1 MQGIEE
7 IARFLASKRGTPVD
21 DLSLRVVGSALLAA
35 VTVALDRWQKDEG
48 NSDLLALLDRAT
60 DALAE
65 GAREL
70 RRNPRRTAGAR
81 SSRRQRD
88 AAS

>member
-1 MQGIEE
+1 
-7 IARFLASKRGTPVD
+7 VD

-35 VTVALDRWQKDEG
+35 VGVALDCRQEDEG
-48 NSDLLALLDRAT
+48 DSDLLALLDSAT

-70 RRNPRRTAGAR
+70 RRNPRRPAGAR